1 MSLKLL
7 FIAFLWLYIF
17 VGVHVFSSAS
27 LSLITV
33 WTFCLASLSVVGLK
47 LLHLLATRNGIWIAK
62 EAWQQ
67 LWSLGNWRSS
77 IPLTIR

>member
-27 LSLITV
+27 LSMITV

-47 LLHLLATRNGIWIAK
+47 LLH
-62 EAWQQ
+62 
-67 LWSLGNWRSS
+67 
-77 IPLTIR
+77 